1 MAEILMVPIH
11 LDALYLKK
19 DRSVVE
25 TMADFSRLPYFDGKR
40 DINPD
45 VANLSEEILSQP
57 FEDRGLQLQAGV
69 HPHCALPD
77 DLTRGFRPRNGSGN
91 ENERSISFPCVPN
104 RWLITRT
111 DGSGG
116 RRQWVV
122 DGESCVKAIREEI
135 RTRE

>member
-25 TMADFSRLPYFDGKR
+25 TMADFGRLPYFDGKR

-57 FEDRGLQLQAGV
+57 LEDRGLQLQAGV
-69 HPHCALPD
+69 HLHCELPD
-77 DLTRGFRPRNGSGN
+77 DLTQGFRPRNGSGN
-91 ENERSISFPCVPN
+91 ENERSIIFPCVPN

-111 DGSGG
+111 DASGG

>member
-25 TMADFSRLPYFDGKR
+25 TMADFSRLPYCDGKR